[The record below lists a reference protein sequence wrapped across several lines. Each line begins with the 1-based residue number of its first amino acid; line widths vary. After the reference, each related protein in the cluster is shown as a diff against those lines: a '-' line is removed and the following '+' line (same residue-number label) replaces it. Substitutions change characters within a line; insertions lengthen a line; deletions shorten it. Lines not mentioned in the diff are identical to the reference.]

1 MNFEFTEE
9 QGALRDLAREILK
22 AEITPERL
30 KAVEAGGDFCDQEV
44 WKRLAEAN
52 LLGLAV
58 PEAQGGM
65 GMGFLEVCLLL
76 HEVGRAVA
84 PTPVLTS
91 LIAGL
96 AIAAFGSE
104 AQRDCWLA
112 PLAKGDL
119 VLGAS
124 LSDAAPVT
132 LRRDGDGFRR
142 EGSSTSVSAVHLADR
157 VLLVGRPE
165 DDDAPSLLC
174 LVDPAAAGVGQI
186 RRETSRKEP
195 VFELSLDD
203 VRVPEA
209 EVLRGEAV
217 GDWLAQRLLVAI
229 AATQV
234 GVSERALEI
243 TTGFLKERE
252 QFGAPLGALAP
263 VQHRCADCYIALDSM
278 RWVMWMAAWKLAE
291 GRPAQRDAW
300 AAKFW
305 AADAGSRIATA
316 TQHLHGGMGVDLDY
330 PIHRYFLWSKSLE
343 LALGAAT
350 PTLLKLGRDMARQ
363 GPRELQA

>member
-1 MNFEFTEE
+1 
-9 QGALRDLAREILK
+9 
-22 AEITPERL
+22 
-30 KAVEAGGDFCDQEV
+30 VSGDFCDHEL

-52 LLGLAV
+52 LLGIAV
-58 PEAQGGM
+58 PEVQGGM

-84 PTPVLTS
+84 PVPVMTS

-96 AIAAFGSE
+96 AIAKFGSD
-104 AQRDCWLA
+104 AQRDRWLA

-119 VLGAS
+119 VLAAS
-124 LSDAAPVT
+124 LSDVAPLT
-132 LRRDGDGFRR
+132 AREDGDSYRLD
-142 EGSSTSVSAVHLADR
+142 GSAAAVPAVHLADR
-157 VLLVGRPE
+157 VLLAARPE
-165 DDDAPSLLC
+165 GADGASLLL
-174 LVDPAAAGVGQI
+174 LVDPAAAGVGQL
-186 RRETSRKEP
+186 RQENSRKEP
-195 VFELSLDD
+195 VFELSLDAVVVPKSEAFAGPD
-203 VRVPEA
+203 V
-209 EVLRGEAV
+209 GE
-217 GDWLAQRLLVAI
+217 WLDQHLLVAC

-252 QFGAPLGALAP
+252 QFGAPLGALAV
-263 VQHRCADCYIALDSM
+263 VQHRCADCYIALDSL
-278 RWVMWMAAWKLAE
+278 RWLMWMAAWKLAD
-291 GRPAQRDAW
+291 GQPARRDAW

-330 PIHRYFLWSKSLE
+330 PVHRYFLWSKSLE

-350 PTLLKLGRDMARQ
+350 PTLLKLGREMAQQ
-363 GPRELQA
+363 GPRELQS